1 MVIISEK
8 NIDMILF
15 NMRYLVG
22 TELEYIGYAAGRGHL
37 SGNGY
42 RANSTFRKNLYLKK
56 SNRTRISLID
66 FQKEV

>member
-1 MVIISEK
+1 M
-8 NIDMILF
+8 
-15 NMRYLVG
+15 VG